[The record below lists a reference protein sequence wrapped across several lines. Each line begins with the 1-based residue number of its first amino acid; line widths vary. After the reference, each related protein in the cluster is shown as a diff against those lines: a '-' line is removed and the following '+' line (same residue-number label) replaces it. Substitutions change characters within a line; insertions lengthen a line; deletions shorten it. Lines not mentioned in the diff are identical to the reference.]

1 MSESVTPPGRP
12 ILGVLLRGAIV
23 LSVVLALVAVEA
35 FSRSGV
41 MWRLITFTYQV
52 NLLAAG
58 FYLCTLVWPRAELRA
73 GLRGAVVLYVV
84 VAGLIWN
91 VFLIEVSMGYTIA
104 NSLLHVVVPV
114 LALADWLLVGS
125 SQSQVRWWQP
135 LAWLV
140 YPAAYLG
147 LALLVLNHAGR
158 RAPYYFLD
166 PDSVGLAAV
175 VANTGVLM
183 GIFLMLGY
191 ALAAVGR
198 VAVMAAKPR

>member
-1 MSESVTPPGRP
+1 MPPGRP

-23 LSVVLALVAVEA
+23 LAVVLALVAVEA

-52 NLLAAG
+52 NLLAAA
-58 FYLCTLVWPRAELRA
+58 FYIWTLVWPRAELRA
-73 GLRGAVVLYVV
+73 GLRGAVVLYVI

-91 VFLIEVSMGYTIA
+91 VFLTEVSMGYTIA
-104 NSLLHVVVPV
+104 NTLLHVVVPV
-114 LALADWLLVGS
+114 LALADWLLVGN

-135 LAWLV
+135 LTWLV
-140 YPAAYLG
+140 YPATYLG

-166 PDSVGLAAV
+166 PDSVGLPAV
-175 VANTGVLM
+175 VANTGVLL
-183 GIFLMLGY
+183 GIFLLLGY
-191 ALAAVGR
+191 ALAALGR
-198 VAVMAAKPR
+198 LVVMAANPR